1 MLKERML
8 TYRMRLNRILRIP
21 RALLRK
27 CGYDFVRYVE
37 AGSLANAR
45 RLRAI
50 QDNQVDVVLDIGASE
65 GCFGQKLRDS
75 GYKGRIISFEPLT
88 EAYHTLLKVAGND
101 QLWQTVNTAIG
112 NYDGV
117 ALINVSRR
125 RTSSSILPMLP
136 SHIEAAP
143 ESAYLTKEQVQMRY
157 LDSIL
162 DDLITRNNRIYIK
175 IDVQGYERSVL
186 RGAAEI
192 LKIAAAIEVEVS
204 MIPLYEGSI
213 LYAEM
218 IKELDTLGFY
228 LISWEDVFTDPQTGY
243 VLQSDCIFARDHK

>member
-1 MLKERML
+1 
-8 TYRMRLNRILRIP
+8 MRLNRFLRIP

-37 AGSLANAR
+37 AGGLANAR
-45 RLRAI
+45 RLRAM

-65 GCFGQKLRDS
+65 GCYGKKLRDS
-75 GYKGRIISFEPLT
+75 GYKGRIISFEPLI
-88 EAYHTLLKVAGND
+88 EAYQTLLRVSGND
-101 QLWQTVNTAIG
+101 QLWQAVNTAIG

-117 ALINVSRR
+117 AFINVSGR

-136 SHIEAAP
+136 SHIAAAP
-143 ESAYLTKEQVQMRY
+143 ESAYITKEKVQMRC

-186 RGAAEI
+186 QGAAAM
-192 LKIAAAIEVEVS
+192 LKMAAAIEVEIS

-213 LYAEM
+213 LHAEM
-218 IKELDTLGFY
+218 IMEMDNFGFN
-228 LISWEDVFTDPQTGY
+228 LISWEDVFTDPQKGY
-243 VLQSDCIFARDHK
+243 VLQSDCIFVRDII